1 MKKLTTRKFMVFSN
15 ETTIIMFFKKMHKYC
30 LYVKTLALNNKLQ
43 ELHQGVNYSSEEI
56 LDSEVFH

>member
-1 MKKLTTRKFMVFSN
+1 MVFSN